1 VQMNHKRTVNV
12 RYFHG
17 PSTREKA
24 GMNAWSWVP
33 IGLVAWFGV
42 SLAVGM
48 WLGPVLMYCS
58 RIREAQGAHISHRMG
73 HAPPSGS

>member
-1 VQMNHKRTVNV
+1 
-12 RYFHG
+12 
-17 PSTREKA
+17 
-24 GMNAWSWVP
+24 MNAWWWVP

-48 WLGPVLMYCS
+48 WLGPILMNCS
-58 RIREAQGAHISHRMG
+58 RAREPQDALSIAAMG